1 MGQSYILLVLIRP
14 HFQKHPLKSGVLVTL
29 KTIWCI
35 WYSVLS
41 YFAFA
46 IFVTNSSVFLCGPFL
61 LKAQFKN
68 WGGGLSSQKKLFGA
82 NGIRFLVT
90 LSMNRQNEQI
100 THNMKIWRTTNS
112 SKVLVLGLPSKLST
126 KKWTTK
132 AFFIVFLT
140 YLKNYF
146 FVYIKWM
153 QTLRTIETLIIEEV
167 GIKEVVL

>member
-1 MGQSYILLVLIRP
+1 MV
-14 HFQKHPLKSGVLVTL
+14 
-29 KTIWCI
+29 
-35 WYSVLS
+35 
-41 YFAFA
+41 
-46 IFVTNSSVFLCGPFL
+46 FVFWLP
-61 LKAQFKN
+61 
-68 WGGGLSSQKKLFGA
+68 
-82 NGIRFLVT
+82 

-167 GIKEVVL
+167 GIKEVVGKLSET